1 MTTLTLCSPVLP
13 SARRQTRRL
22 AASPQRMLPFPA
34 PMARPLSDES
44 RSRPFAHANDPLRN
58 TARIGLRANSGQGAA
73 QVLDTAPRAIATA
86 AVVAMP
92 GETVSVERPG
102 ARFAR
107 QRVAYAVETVA
118 SCIMLLGFLVL
129 ALFG

>member
-1 MTTLTLCSPVLP
+1 MTTLTLCSPALP

-34 PMARPLSDES
+34 PMARSVSDES
-44 RSRPFAHANDPLRN
+44 RSRPFAHAIEPLRN

-73 QVLDTAPRAIATA
+73 QVLDTAPRA

-92 GETVSVERPG
+92 GEAVSVERPG

-107 QRVAYAVETVA
+107 QRVAYAVETAV
-118 SCIMLLGFLVL
+118 SCIMLIGFLVL